1 MTTYSSASLTEKL
14 DPKSDVSVWI
24 KDFIES
30 DAPQF
35 KGKSKEK
42 RKEMAIAAWYS
53 AKKQTGLSESNVS
66 VIEESIV
73 IDRAILDIINSAKF
87 GDLLQAIIDKD
98 KSAIYDVIMDTVPDL
113 SATIMRKLVTKFLQ
127 SRF

>member
-53 AKKQTGLSESNVS
+53 AKKQNGLSESNVS